1 MKIKDYCPI
10 CGSEKIIQDSKH
22 DEWICSNPH
31 CMFNNVEK
39 VKAVSDLT
47 AQISLH
53 FGSNIDFDEVVSFA
67 RPKCADNFLIKSV
80 YVVPGNDFKQDIKVA
95 KSKHERYGNRF
106 LK

>member
-1 MKIKDYCPI
+1 MKTQDFCPL
-10 CGSEKIIQDSKH
+10 CDNAKIIQDSNP
-22 DEWICSNPH
+22 ENWICSNHH

-53 FGSNIDFDEVVSFA
+53 FGRNIDFDEVVSFA